1 MIPAASISIYLGLS
15 VCLAGY
21 VSISVFVFFFLQV
34 PMYPG
39 IQLLIYLPV
48 YIHLSLSASLQ
59 LLEDLST
66 SFHPL
71 CVYLCFIHLSMDP
84 VSLSPAR
91 SLSHY
96 L

>member
-1 MIPAASISIYLGLS
+1 MIPATSISIYLGLS
-15 VCLAGY
+15 ACLAIY

-59 LLEDLST
+59 LLEDLSM

-91 SLSHY
+91 SLAHY